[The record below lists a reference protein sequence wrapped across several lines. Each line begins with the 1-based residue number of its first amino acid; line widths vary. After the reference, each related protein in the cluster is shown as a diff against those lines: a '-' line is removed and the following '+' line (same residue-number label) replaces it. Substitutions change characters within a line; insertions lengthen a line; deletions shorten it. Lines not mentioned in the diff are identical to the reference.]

1 MQYGMKLAAAGVLAA
16 LAGTVSAG
24 SGVVPYWPNEDLW
37 WSWEDVDNP
46 PLAFFQEADA
56 VSGDGSLLLIE
67 GSGVVLGKGEDIW
80 QSIRGVDQ
88 LRLRG
93 RDITVFAAETELPD
107 GLNVTGEVKWV
118 GSPATLIHRVGVL
131 SFDGVLEEGAS
142 NKLDLVSGVIA
153 TDSLE
158 WNQKSCLTVHGYT
171 PQFAGGT
178 AGSGA
183 VLAVKQ
189 IKPWDPTDS
198 SLNVKLEGNS
208 ALVLGSGAY
217 RQYAEQGVDGVKKMK
232 ALITDAAVQGNS
244 ERASLITTSPTIDG
258 LADGV
263 TIEVGTVGQLSESGD
278 ATDRSPRVVIGSQ
291 GRWILS
297 LMQDEAD
304 TVVLAGAETG
314 AAKVEALSGAE
325 LLLTGWDGSDFTAQL
340 DESWNGQQIYL
351 ANNLFLGSAS
361 VSNGTLTLQHR
372 SWGDMRGLAAKEIV
386 DEAEEVFLSQ
396 GEGAVTDI
404 GRRYLAT
411 VMQRIST
418 VQNELVAANG
428 IDETVFLVGSSGLLT
443 SADRSHRRLHFG
455 LLEHDPEMETS
466 DDDTYWWAQVYGGHG
481 SMDKLRSGSDWGYK
495 EDFYGGTLGADWRF
509 ASKWIATA
517 AFSGATSD
525 IDTTGTLRGSDAES
539 ASLTMA
545 AAGASLT
552 YLANDRHRLHAAVT
566 YSQTQGEAKKISTEY
581 RVKTEPDFRMLSA
594 DLGWSA
600 HYAVADNLQVKP
612 SVSVGMDTGRMRK
625 GDITLTTQ
633 DGTNSGVGFVQTT
646 GNRRMWHVKGRLETS
661 GKFSVW
667 RYNVEPGFNA
677 GVTLYAGDTD
687 WRVASRL
694 AEGTAVSTEKF
705 HAVGHWN
712 LSGGLNLRI
721 SDVGREPIME
731 GGIFG
736 FGAKDTGK
744 SRAYAWSLDL
754 SAAAET
760 GPYGTEAAT
769 FGVRYRE
776 LF

>member
-1 MQYGMKLAAAGVLAA
+1 MQYGMKLATAGVLAA
-16 LAGTVSAG
+16 LAVA
-24 SGVVPYWPNEDLW
+24 VNAEPVKLPNGNVIEW
-37 WSWEDVDNP
+37 TGPEEARVIP
-46 PLAFFQEADA
+46 PVEGDDWMQLLVA
-56 VSGDGSLLLIE
+56 GDGIT
-67 GSGVVLGKGEDIW
+67 I
-80 QSIRGVDQ
+80 
-88 LRLRG
+88 G
-93 RDITVFAAETELPD
+93 RDSDWQNIGGMDRLALYGRENRIYAAETHLEG
-107 GLNVTGEVKWV
+107 GLLIAGDAQWM
-118 GSPATLIHRVGVL
+118 GSPNTLMHRMATLALCELDGDATRL
-131 SFDGVLEEGAS
+131 SLM
-142 NKLDLVSGVIA
+142 SGMMVVDA
-153 TDSLE
+153 VEWNTDSELE
-158 WNQKSCLTVHGYT
+158 LRGYSSSIV
-171 PQFAGGT
+171 GGT
-178 AGSGA
+178 SGSGA
-183 VLAVKQ
+183 TLAAKTFSLADSAEGSPVLKVRLA
-189 IKPWDPTDS
+189 
-198 SLNVKLEGNS
+198 GNS
-208 ALVLGSGAY
+208 TLVLGEKAFS
-217 RQYAEQGVDGVKKMK
+217 QYADQGADGVKRLKS
-232 ALITDAAVQGNS
+232 LITDAAIQGQAD
-244 ERASLITTSPTIDG
+244 RATLVTTSATIYG

-263 TIEVGTVGQLSESGD
+263 TIEVGTTGTLPERESASD
-278 ATDRSPRVVIGSQ
+278 TSPRVVIGSQ

-297 LMQDEAD
+297 LSQGEAS
-304 TVVLAGAETG
+304 TVMLAAAESETTKVEALAGAELYL
-314 AAKVEALSGAE
+314 K
-325 LLLTGWDGSDFTAQL
+325 GWDGRDLTSIQL
-340 DESWNGQQIYL
+340 DSSWQGKQLFI
-351 ANNLFLGSAS
+351 ANSLFLGDAVVDGS
-361 VSNGTLTLQHR
+361 GTLTITHR
-372 SWGDMRGLAAKEIV
+372 AWSELSGLTAREV
-386 DEAEEVFLSQ
+386 LGEAEGVFLQ
-396 GEGAVTDI
+396 GGEGVVTDI
-404 GRRYLAT
+404 GRQYLAS
-411 VMQRIST
+411 VMQGVSS
-418 VQNELVAANG
+418 VQNEHVAARS
-428 IDETVFLVGSSGLLT
+428 IDETVFLAGASGLL
-443 SADRSHRRLHFG
+443 SAADRSHRRLHFG
-455 LLEHDPEMETS
+455 LLEHDPEMVTAG
-466 DDDTYWWAQVYGGHG
+466 DDTYWWAQAYCGHG

-566 YSQTQGEAKKISTEY
+566 YSQTQGEAKKISTGY
-581 RVKTEPDFRMLSA
+581 RMKTEPDFRMLSA

-600 HYAVADNLQVKP
+600 HYAVTDNLQVKP

-633 DGTNSGVGFVQTT
+633 DGTNSAVGFVQTT

-721 SDVGREPIME
+721 SDVGREPIMA